1 MKPANIY
8 VDLDGNEIALDAL
21 EEAERRLV
29 ARLRRR
35 ARTHPDWCDFGN
47 YYTRAVREFYDALH
61 VSRKAATRT
70 AVWRVAQDLCSRL
83 GLAAGL
89 IRPDDYLSDL
99 EELVRRKFPSQRA
112 FSDATGIAPDMLS
125 HVLAG
130 RKELS
135 LTALTK
141 ALERIG
147 YRLRIV
153 PAPALEPAAQK
164 QTG

>member
-1 MKPANIY
+1 MKPANVY
-8 VDLDGNEIALDAL
+8 VDLDGNAIALDGL
-21 EEAERRLV
+21 DGAERQLI

-35 ARTHPDWCDFGN
+35 ARTHPDWYDFGN
-47 YYTRAVREFYDALH
+47 YYLRAVAEFCDAH
-61 VSRKAATRT
+61 HISRKAATRT
-70 AVWRVAQDLCSRL
+70 AVFRIAQDLSSRL
-83 GLAAGL
+83 GLAAGH

-99 EELVRRKFPSQRA
+99 EDLARRKFPSQRA
-112 FSDATGIAPDMLS
+112 FCDATGIAPDMLS

-135 LTALTK
+135 LGALTR

-153 PAPALEPAAQK
+153 PVQGVKPTAQK